1 MDRLGEDAWKRVDM
15 TRERTLRRLEQY
27 MKQGMPKRDALAR
40 LRQSLEPP
48 HTRPANAGTLAVM
61 NIDD

>member
-1 MDRLGEDAWKRVDM
+1 MDM